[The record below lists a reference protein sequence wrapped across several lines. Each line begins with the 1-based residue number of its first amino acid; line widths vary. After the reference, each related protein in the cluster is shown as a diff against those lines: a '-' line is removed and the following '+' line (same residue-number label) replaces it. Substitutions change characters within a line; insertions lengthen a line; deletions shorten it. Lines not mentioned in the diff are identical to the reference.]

1 MNEMQIKQLRE
12 YFRERLQENVLM
24 HNYSTMCIGGPAD
37 ALLFVHSADEME
49 KTVLTLWEM
58 ETPFLVLGSGSNL
71 LISDKGIRELV
82 VVNRAHNIRI
92 NTQVNPAIVWTESG
106 AILAQ
111 VARQTAL
118 RGLSGLEWASA
129 IPGTI
134 GGAVYGN
141 AGAFKRETAQN
152 IATAEILEPGRGK
165 VLWKEENFHYSY
177 RSSILKREQHNK
189 IILTVTLEMEKGD
202 PVKIKSEMEANRQKR
217 LDTQPPGPSLGS
229 IFRNPDCDKAGRLI
243 EACGLKGKK
252 IGDAEISPLHANFII
267 NSGKAHAQDVLDL
280 ILLIHQS
287 VQTKF
292 GVGLLPEI
300 QIIGE
305 WDAGLLPII
314 QKINRGIAL

>member
-1 MNEMQIKQLRE
+1 MNEMQMKQLRE
-12 YFRERLQENVLM
+12 YFGERLQENVLM
-24 HNYSTMCIGGPAD
+24 HNYSTMCVGGSAD

-49 KTVLTLWEM
+49 KTVLKLWEL
-58 ETPFLVLGSGSNL
+58 EIPFLVLGSGSNL
-71 LISDKGIRELV
+71 LISDKGIRDVV

-92 NTQVNPAIVWTESG
+92 NTQVNPSTVWAESG

-152 IATAEILEPGRGK
+152 LAKAEMLEPGRGK
-165 VLWKEENFHYSY
+165 FLWKKEDFQYSY
-177 RSSILKREQHNK
+177 RSSILKRGSHKN

-202 PVKIKSEMEANRQKR
+202 PIKIRSEMEANRQKR

-252 IGDAEISPLHANFII
+252 IGEAEVSPLHANFII
-267 NSGKAHAQDVLDL
+267 NIGKAHAQDILEL
-280 ILLIHQS
+280 ILLIHHTAQS
-287 VQTKF
+287 KF
-292 GVGLLPEI
+292 GISLLPEI

-305 WDAGLLPII
+305 WDAGLLPTI
-314 QKINRGIAL
+314 QKINQGIAL

>member
-1 MNEMQIKQLRE
+1 MKGLQMKQLRE
-12 YFRERLQENVLM
+12 QFGEQLQEDVLM
-24 HNYSTMCIGGPAD
+24 HNYSTMCVGGPAD

-49 KTVLTLWEM
+49 KTVLKLWEL

-71 LISDKGIRELV
+71 LISDKGIREVV

-92 NTQVNPAIVWTESG
+92 NTQVNPSTVWAESG

-118 RGLSGLEWASA
+118 RGLSGLEWASSV
-129 IPGTI
+129 PGTI

-152 IATAEILEPGRGK
+152 IAGAEMLEIGRGK
-165 VLWKEENFHYSY
+165 MQWKKEDFQYSY
-177 RSSILKREQHNK
+177 RSSILKRGLQKN

-202 PVKIKSEMEANRQKR
+202 PIKIKSEMEANRQKR
-217 LDTQPPGPSLGS
+217 LNTQPPGPSLGS

-252 IGDAEISPLHANFII
+252 IGDAEISPQHANFII
-267 NSGKAHAQDVLDL
+267 NNGKAYAQDILDL
-280 ILLIHQS
+280 ILLIHQT
-287 VQTKF
+287 VQSKF
-292 GVGLLPEI
+292 GISLLPEI
-300 QIIGE
+300 QIVGE
-305 WDAGLLPII
+305 WDAALLATI
-314 QKINRGIAL
+314 QKINQGISL

>member
-1 MNEMQIKQLRE
+1 MQMKQLRE
-12 YFRERLQENVLM
+12 YFGEKLQENVLM

-37 ALLFVHSADEME
+37 ALLIVHSADELE
-49 KTVLTLWEM
+49 KTVLKLWEF

-71 LISDKGIRELV
+71 LISDKGIREVV

-92 NTQVNPAIVWTESG
+92 NTQVNPSTVWAESG

-111 VARQTAL
+111 VVRQTAL

-129 IPGTI
+129 IPGTL

-152 IATAEILEPGRGK
+152 LAGAEILEPGRGK
-165 VLWKEENFHYSY
+165 VQWKKENFQYSY
-177 RSSILKREQHNK
+177 RSSILKRGLQKN

-202 PVKIKSEMEANRQKR
+202 PIKIKSEMEANHQKR
-217 LDTQPPGPSLGS
+217 LNTQPPGPSLGS

-243 EACGLKGKK
+243 EASGLKGKR
-252 IGDAEISPLHANFII
+252 IGDAEVSPLHANFII
-267 NSGKAHAQDVLDL
+267 NTGKAHAQDILDL
-280 ILLIHQS
+280 ILLIHQT
-287 VQTKF
+287 VLAKF
-292 GVGLLPEI
+292 GISLLPEI

-305 WDAGLLPII
+305 WDAVLLPTI
-314 QKINRGIAL
+314 QKINQGIAL

>member
-1 MNEMQIKQLRE
+1 MNEMQMKKLRE
-12 YFRERLQENVLM
+12 SFGERLQEDVLM

-37 ALLFVHSADEME
+37 GLLFVHSAVEME
-49 KTVLTLWEM
+49 KTVLKLWEM
-58 ETPFLVLGSGSNL
+58 DMPFLVLGSGSNL
-71 LISDKGIRELV
+71 LISDKGIREV
-82 VVNRAHNIRI
+82 VVINRAHNIRI
-92 NTQVNPAIVWTESG
+92 NTQLNPSTVWAESG

-152 IATAEILEPGRGK
+152 MAMAEILEPGKGK
-165 VLWKEENFHYSY
+165 LVWKKEDFQYSY
-177 RSSILKREQHNK
+177 RSSILKRGLQKN

-202 PVKIKSEMEANRQKR
+202 PIKIKSDMEANRQKR
-217 LDTQPPGPSLGS
+217 LNTQPPGPSLGS

-243 EACGLKGKK
+243 EACGLKGKN
-252 IGDAEISPLHANFII
+252 IGDAEISPQHANFII
-267 NSGKAHAQDVLDL
+267 NNGKAHAQDILDL
-280 ILLIHQS
+280 ILLIHQTVLS
-287 VQTKF
+287 KF
-292 GVGLLPEI
+292 GISLLPEI

-305 WDAGLLPII
+305 WDAALLPTIK
-314 QKINRGIAL
+314 KINQGIAL